1 MKKIEIYIME
11 LVLFI
16 SIIIFNF
23 VWKSSFAMNLVVI
36 LEGVYAIARFGMM
49 RDNNYT
55 KSTITKMVIS
65 ILLAFFITIY
75 ILGLLLGFHK
85 TVASWNFQYIINVVV
100 LEAIVIMIEE
110 IIRYIICRNMIHQK
124 IPVIIYSAILA
135 FLNIIIEING
145 FDLTN
150 HESVFIFITTIVAPV
165 IAREAI
171 CSYLTYKVSYLP
183 SLIYK
188 ELITMYQFILPIIPN
203 LGNYL
208 YAVSHTALPY
218 IIFLLTRKTINY
230 KENEKDYV
238 KKSPWNIATVPLL
251 ALLLILV
258 LLVSGTMSHTLIAI
272 GSNSMKPIYERGD
285 AIIYATTDTKKLQ
298 VGEIIA
304 FKKEGKIITH
314 RIINIQKKDS
324 SYVIQTK
331 GDANNAPD
339 SFQVKEDE
347 VLGVVK
353 YSIKYLGYPTIWFN
367 DLYTGKETS

>member
-1 MKKIEIYIME
+1 ME

-100 LEAIVIMIEE
+100 LETIVIMIEE

-150 HESVFIFITTIVAPV
+150 HESVFIFITTIIAPV
-165 IAREAI
+165 IAREAV

-230 KENEKDYV
+230 KENEKEYV